1 MPRLRMN
8 RRPFRQERRFAF
20 FNRRDEKRKLNKNVK
35 DKKGFLRRLRKE
47 ECKN

>member
-20 FNRRDEKRKLNKNVK
+20 FNQRDEKRKLNKNVK